1 MRQTSKVV
9 PVKNQIRA
17 IFPQLQLRPNFDTLD
32 TNTGDIHQILNTLKY
47 TYEIILFSWEGSR
60 TERTGGVATRSN
72 WFVLVSLEFVKV
84 GSEGQFPPKKTPVTL
99 CDKYID
105 FFWNAPL
112 YLAKALKPPCHLN
125 FWQWFILIWKCS
137 KYWRVKLYWFT
148 WERMISDREG
158 FPKKTAVLLDCVQIN
173 LTLN

>member
-1 MRQTSKVV
+1 MWQTSKVV

-47 TYEIILFSWEGSR
+47 TYETILFSWEGSR

-84 GSEGQFPPKKTPVTL
+84 GSEGQFPPKKKRLWHYATNIQIFLEFPPLFSKGTQTPMSFKL
-99 CDKYID
+99 
-105 FFWNAPL
+105 
-112 YLAKALKPPCHLN
+112 LAMIHINLELFKVLKS
-125 FWQWFILIWKCS
+125 QIILIHLGKDDIW
-137 KYWRVKLYWFT
+137 
-148 WERMISDREG
+148 
-158 FPKKTAVLLDCVQIN
+158 
-173 LTLN
+173 

>member
-1 MRQTSKVV
+1 MWQTSKVV

-47 TYEIILFSWEGSR
+47 TYMRQFFFSWEGSG

-84 GSEGQFPPKKTPVTL
+84 GSEGQFPPKKNAY
-99 CDKYID
+99 DIMRQIYR
-105 FFWNAPL
+105 FFWNSPL

-125 FWQWFILIWKCS
+125 FWQWFLLIWNCS
-137 KYWRVKLYWFT
+137 KYWRVKLY
-148 WERMISDREG
+148 
-158 FPKKTAVLLDCVQIN
+158 
-173 LTLN
+173 

>member
-1 MRQTSKVV
+1 MWQTSKVV

-47 TYEIILFSWEGSR
+47 TYETILFSWEGTR

-84 GSEGQFPPKKTPVTL
+84 GSEGQFPPKKNAY
-99 CDKYID
+99 DIMRQIYR
-105 FFWNAPL
+105 FFWNSPL

-125 FWQWFILIWKCS
+125 FWQWFLLIWNCS
-137 KYWRVKLYWFT
+137 KYHEVRVASVPQTSNAMWRL
-148 WERMISDREG
+148 ESG
-158 FPKKTAVLLDCVQIN
+158 
-173 LTLN
+173 

>member
-47 TYEIILFSWEGSR
+47 TYETILFSWEGSR

-99 CDKYID
+99 CDKYTD
-105 FFWNAPL
+105 FFLECPPL
-112 YLAKALKPPCHLN
+112 FSKGTQTPMSFKLLAMIHINLELFKVLKS
-125 FWQWFILIWKCS
+125 QIILIHLGKDDIW
-137 KYWRVKLYWFT
+137 
-148 WERMISDREG
+148 
-158 FPKKTAVLLDCVQIN
+158 
-173 LTLN
+173 

>member
-1 MRQTSKVV
+1 MWQTSKVV

-47 TYEIILFSWEGSR
+47 TYETILFSWEGSR

-84 GSEGQFPPKKTPVTL
+84 GSEGQFPPKKNA
-99 CDKYID
+99 CDIMRQIYR
-105 FFWNAPL
+105 FFLECPPL
-112 YLAKALKPPCHLN
+112 FSKGTQSPMSFKLLAMIHINLELFKVLKS
-125 FWQWFILIWKCS
+125 QIILIHLGKDDIW
-137 KYWRVKLYWFT
+137 
-148 WERMISDREG
+148 
-158 FPKKTAVLLDCVQIN
+158 
-173 LTLN
+173 